1 MPIRRS
7 FFRMWVFQWFLISLS
22 VLPGSR
28 AAILDHLP
36 IWSKKTEHHQLTVS
50 KQANKQSCAKE
61 KRKELV
67 RNGRH
72 RPVAKLGVQVD
83 DELLL
88 VVGEEAALEVGPQV
102 VGPPQPAALPAP
114 QQPCSWTTRH
124 QLSDTTIHSMQ
135 ALNNDGRKD

>member
-1 MPIRRS
+1 MRLR
-7 FFRMWVFQWFLISLS
+7 WT
-22 VLPGSR
+22 
-28 AAILDHLP
+28 
-36 IWSKKTEHHQLTVS
+36 KKTEHQPLTVRPGAAR
-50 KQANKQSCAKE
+50 KRANKQTCAKE
-61 KRKELV
+61 KREELVIV